1 MFQVSSPLSLFLVEV
16 FDYFVGRAVS
26 DSLVVSIKKSTDISF
41 VCLLCFSSL
50 HFFNNNYVLNS
61 TDPSIQDCILKL
73 QSWIEAEYAKVKA
86 EISRN
91 NPYYASSLMIQL
103 FIRRVVEMYF
113 IERCY
118 DKLSHCLIDHSM
130 ADEIHLQ
137 CILDSIQVVLERAFQ
152 LETWRAS
159 TGRCVFEPSMLLSGH
174 CTSRCSAAEEDGRA
188 EKRVGETEC
197 RSDRVLIERR

>member
-1 MFQVSSPLSLFLVEV
+1 M
-16 FDYFVGRAVS
+16 
-26 DSLVVSIKKSTDISF
+26 
-41 VCLLCFSSL
+41 
-50 HFFNNNYVLNS
+50 LNS

-118 DKLSHCLIDHSM
+118 DKLSHCLIDRSM

-137 CILDSIQVVLERAFQ
+137 CILDSIQVVLERTFQ

-159 TGRCVFEPSMLLSGH
+159 T
-174 CTSRCSAAEEDGRA
+174 
-188 EKRVGETEC
+188 
-197 RSDRVLIERR
+197 

>member
-1 MFQVSSPLSLFLVEV
+1 MFCFILDMFQVSPPLSRFLVEV
-16 FDYFVGRAVS
+16 FDYFVGRSVS

-41 VCLLCFSSL
+41 VCLFVFSSL

-118 DKLSHCLIDHSM
+118 DKLSHCLIDRSM

-137 CILDSIQVVLERAFQ
+137 CILDSIQVVLERTFQ

-159 TGRCVFEPSMLLSGH
+159 T
-174 CTSRCSAAEEDGRA
+174 
-188 EKRVGETEC
+188 
-197 RSDRVLIERR
+197 